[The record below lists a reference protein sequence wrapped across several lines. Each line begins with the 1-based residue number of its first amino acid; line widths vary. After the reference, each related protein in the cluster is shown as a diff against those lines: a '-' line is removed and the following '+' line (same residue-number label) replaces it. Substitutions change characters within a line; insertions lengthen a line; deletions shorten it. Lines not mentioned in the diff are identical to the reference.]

1 MSNAADGPAGQASMG
16 RCLAVFGGM
25 LIAAGAVAA
34 ALAWAWPRL
43 PLPGSLG
50 FAALLLA
57 AVAAGHSFARR
68 TGRRPTGAETAS
80 FAMAALLL
88 ALAFALAVVWAALRL
103 QGLPMGFAGVATVF
117 IRDPAAAAGIE
128 RLLPFLLEL
137 VPWLA
142 LVLLWLGFRLGVG
155 AGLNPRGRAAAQPR

>member
-1 MSNAADGPAGQASMG
+1 MSDAAGSQSGQASMG

-25 LIAAGAVAA
+25 LIAAGAGAA
-34 ALAWAWPRL
+34 ALAWALPRL
-43 PLPGSLG
+43 PLPGGLG
-50 FAALLLA
+50 VVVLLLA
-57 AVAAGHSFARR
+57 AGAAGHSFARR

-103 QGLPMGFAGVATVF
+103 QGLPMGFAGVAAVF
-117 IRDPAAAAGIE
+117 IRDPAAAAGIG
-128 RLLPFLLEL
+128 RQLPFLLEL
-137 VPWLA
+137 APWLA

-155 AGLNPRGRAAAQPR
+155 AGLNRRGRAVTQSR